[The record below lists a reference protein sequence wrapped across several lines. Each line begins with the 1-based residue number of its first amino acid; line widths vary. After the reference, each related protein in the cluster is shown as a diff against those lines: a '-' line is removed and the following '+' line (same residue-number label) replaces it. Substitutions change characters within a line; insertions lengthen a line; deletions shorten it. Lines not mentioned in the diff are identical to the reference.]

1 MADPTPLKPEYGS
14 LEDLASR
21 IKAAHAGVLEASKNV
36 VLKAVQA
43 GIALREAKGKL
54 AHGEW
59 LPWLKDNCDVSERH
73 ANNYM
78 KLAANK
84 PKLDEKLR
92 TKSATIADLT
102 LTQALRLIEDKSDRN
117 DGSGDLGK
125 YDKAQAALIKKLK
138 KLSPEEVDGAAQQTI
153 QELEKVVAAI
163 KPPLAKANWRRR
175 AKRSLWGWSYG
186 RIGPFLLP

>member
-1 MADPTPLKPEYGS
+1 MVDTATPLKPEYGS
-14 LEDLASR
+14 LEDLANR
-21 IKAAHAGVLEASKNV
+21 IKAAHTAVQDASKNV
-36 VLKAVQA
+36 LGKAIAA
-43 GIALREAKGKL
+43 GIALREAKAKL
-54 AHGEW
+54 GHGQW

-138 KLSPEEVDGAAQQTI
+138 KLSPEEVEAAAQQTI
-153 QELEKVVAAI
+153 QELEKVVAAV
-163 KPPLAKANWRRR
+163 KPPLAKA
-175 AKRSLWGWSYG
+175 S
-186 RIGPFLLP
+186 

>member
-1 MADPTPLKPEYGS
+1 
-14 LEDLASR
+14 
-21 IKAAHAGVLEASKNV
+21 
-36 VLKAVQA
+36 
-43 GIALREAKGKL
+43 
-54 AHGEW
+54 
-59 LPWLKDNCDVSERH
+59 
-73 ANNYM
+73 M

-138 KLSPEEVDGAAQQTI
+138 KLSPEEVEAAAQQTI
-153 QELEKVVAAI
+153 QELEKVVAAV
-163 KPPLAKANWRRR
+163 KPPLAKA
-175 AKRSLWGWSYG
+175 S
-186 RIGPFLLP
+186 